1 MKKLHKFLIMT
12 VLVSMLV
19 GLGAIAASA
28 DATVEPSRT
37 LANFVGDETTGTSMS
52 SGSISTLS
60 KGENKFF
67 SIDFTANGANA
78 NFGSGNKGFIG
89 LGDYVITEFDFMAE
103 DWTKVSSILIG
114 WNSRNSG
121 GGALND
127 MHFSFSNANGA
138 PKITGNPLDGHPLE
152 GSITLDPTPG
162 VWHHFTL
169 IVKIGGEHASKKSE
183 GLSAVQG
190 QDAVEAYAYVDGEFF
205 AKNLINDGKEFW
217 AKDTTYFQSLR
228 LTASTAG
235 QHLNMDNIRV
245 VQYQETRELREFF
258 NYRHKNGGAFPDIN
272 AVDYPFLAYD
282 AEYSYPIG
290 TPNCKVVELN
300 GTEVNFDRFEKAC
313 KYAAVRSGAKVV
325 LLMDVADAKIQ
336 YPVKIDRAGFN
347 LTYTMSSSLRM
358 EEQERANPITGQIS
372 KEIAFIK
379 KTKYAFYKWEID
391 HTGEVFDSRGYSPL
405 AAGTPVVYDGDE
417 FLPQYYR
424 DGILYTFTGT
434 WTLDGAAITEVPAY
448 AVNSFYTLRPEIK
461 TAAVYAIIEDAEGNV
476 SYAISTD
483 EVASMVAA
491 APKDSVVSF
500 VKNVEL
506 SAPLAVNQRLLLDLA
521 GKSLKVNGASAFL
534 LSADARGTVI
544 TSSVEG
550 ATVTADGA
558 LLDTAC
564 AFTYEGA
571 NILAKAANLIKA
583 EAAVSGAVIDGGVFD
598 ISGEYVLALGAE
610 ASLYADINATVFA
623 DALLADPACY
633 YNVTLGGAFLGV
645 EIPASAVSDVVLNE
659 GLVLTYGSSFVSDTI
674 EGVTL
679 ADASLAIAAKKA
691 SVVVGALAGDAYY
704 VVADKADVALLV
716 WAEGVEEYVA
726 TGESVYYAYSD
737 YYDAKLFYRH
747 STNRTYAFK
756 AEGVSVAGNVIGAA
770 WAGLTL
776 EITPFYDS
784 TSFYI
789 VAVKPDGTYVP
800 YTNPANLTALMMSGE
815 YEDGTVF
822 AVGKKN
828 AISIEN
834 LTLTSAY
841 ALDLNGY
848 AVQVLG
854 LNEINGGA
862 LKIYSSVAGGCI
874 YSGAVQAFSLKNA
887 ALEIDGTNLAY
898 YGKTLALVDPASEL
912 KIAGGVFVVTEGD
925 FYKAESGATV
935 AIDGIAA
942 NAELFA
948 AAEGYAW
955 TETEETVVIGGIA
968 CDIVA
973 VYAKLA

>member
-1 MKKLHKFLIMT
+1 MKKLHKFLIVT

-19 GLGAIAASA
+19 GLGAIVSSAA
-28 DATVEPSRT
+28 ATVAPSRT
-37 LANFVGDETTGTSMS
+37 LANFVGDEANGTLMTG
-52 SGSISTLS
+52 GSISALS

-67 SIDFTANGANA
+67 SIDFAKAGANA
-78 NFGSGNKGFIG
+78 NFGNGNQDFLGK
-89 LGDYVITEFDFMAE
+89 GDYVITEFDFMAE
-103 DWTKVSSILIG
+103 DWTTVSDILIG

-127 MHFSFSNANGA
+127 MHFSFTNVGGA
-138 PKITGNPLDGHPLE
+138 PKITGNPLA

-169 IVKIGGEHASKKSE
+169 IVKIGGEHVEKKT
-183 GLSAVQG
+183 GVLTAVQG
-190 QDAVEAYAYVDGEFF
+190 LDAVEAYAYVDGEFF
-205 AKNLINDGKEFW
+205 AQNLIGDGKEFW
-217 AKDTTYFQSLR
+217 SKDTTYFQTLR
-228 LTASTAG
+228 LTASSGG
-235 QHLNMDNIRV
+235 QHLNVDNIRV
-245 VQYQETRELREFF
+245 VQYQESRELREFF

-282 AEYSYPIG
+282 AEYNYPLG
-290 TPNCKVVELN
+290 TPSCKVVELN
-300 GTEVNFDRFEKAC
+300 GTELNFDRFEKAC
-313 KYAAVRSGAKVV
+313 KYAAVRSGSKVV

-347 LTYTMSSSLRM
+347 FTYTMSPSLRV
-358 EEQERANPITGQIS
+358 EEQERANPITGAVS
-372 KEIAFIK
+372 KEISFIK

-405 AAGTPVVYDGDE
+405 AAGAPVVYDGDE
-417 FLPQYYR
+417 FLPQYYL

-434 WTLDGAAITEVPAY
+434 WTLNGEAITEVPAY
-448 AVNSFYTLRPEIK
+448 AVNSFYTLSPKIK
-461 TAAVYAIIEDAEGNV
+461 TATVYAILEDAAGNV
-476 SYAISTD
+476 SYAISAD

-500 VKNVEL
+500 VKDVALN
-506 SAPLAVNQRLLLDLA
+506 APLAVNQRILLDLA

-550 ATVTADGA
+550 ASVTADA
-558 LLDTAC
+558 TLLDTAC

-571 NILAKAANLIKA
+571 NILAKAANLIKT
-583 EAAVSGAVIDGGVFD
+583 EAAVSGAVIDGGVFN

-610 ASLYADINATVFA
+610 ASLDADINATVFA
-623 DALLADPACY
+623 DAFLANPACY

-645 EIPASAVSDVVLNE
+645 KIPASAVSTVTLTE
-659 GLVLTYGSSFVSDTI
+659 GLALTYGSSFASDATK
-674 EGVTL
+674 GVVF
-679 ADASLAIAAKKA
+679 ADGALVLAAKKA
-691 SVVVGALAGDAYY
+691 NIAVGALAGDAYY
-704 VVADKADVALLV
+704 VVADAADVALLV
-716 WAEGVEEYVA
+716 WAEGVEEYVVP
-726 TGESVYYAYSD
+726 GESVYYAYSD

-747 STNRTYAFK
+747 STNRKYTFK
-756 AEGVSVAGNVIGAA
+756 AEGVLAAGNVIDAA

-800 YTNPANLTALMMSGE
+800 YTNPASLTALMMSGE

-862 LKIYSSVAGGCI
+862 LKIYSSVEGASI

-887 ALEIDGTNLAY
+887 TLEIDGANLAY
-898 YGKTLALVDPASEL
+898 YGKTLALVDPTSEL

-925 FYKAESGATV
+925 FYKAESGAIV

-955 TETEETVVIGGIA
+955 TETAETVVIGGIT